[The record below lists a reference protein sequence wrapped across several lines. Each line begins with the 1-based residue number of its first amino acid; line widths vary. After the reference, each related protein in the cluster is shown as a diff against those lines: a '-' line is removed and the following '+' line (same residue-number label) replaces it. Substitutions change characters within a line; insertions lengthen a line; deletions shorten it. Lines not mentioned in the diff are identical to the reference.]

1 MANPNMGTIELNTIN
16 SLTLPLISQKIAD
29 NITGRIPLLYLMNK
43 IGHKE
48 YENGGVEYRLPVLK
62 ELANAIAYS
71 GMQVLDTVERDFI
84 TSAVFQRKLL
94 TTDITLSG
102 TKLLQN
108 SGDDPTA
115 VVNYIAAQIEIA
127 EESMKNSMAGTSIGI
142 FSANGESDLGITG
155 LNNIVGSATTTGTVG
170 GLDRATYS
178 FWRQQ
183 TEAIAANFSTN
194 GLVQMRALQLDTTR
208 GEETPSVIVMTAL
221 AYANLDRALTGTVN
235 YNQPSPKT
243 AFGDVGF
250 ENINFKGSMVIFDDG
265 VTASTSKF
273 LNLKYLKLLVHQK
286 RDMAIRDFVT
296 PDNQDAI
303 TGRMY
308 WAGNL
313 VCNNLARQG
322 ILTGTGVDTW

>member
-1 MANPNMGTIELNTIN
+1 MANPSLTVELNTIN
-16 SLTLPLISQKIAD
+16 SLTHPLISQKISD

-48 YENGGVEYRLPVLK
+48 YENGGIEYRLPILK
-62 ELANAIAYS
+62 ELATAQAYT
-71 GMQVLDTVERDFI
+71 GGTVLDTVEHEFI
-84 TSAVFQRKLL
+84 TSAVFQRKQL
-94 TTDITLSG
+94 TSDITLSG

-115 VVNYIAAQIEIA
+115 VINYISAQLEIA
-127 EESMKNSMAGTSIGI
+127 EEGMKNSMAGTSIGI
-142 FSANGESDLGITG
+142 FSSNGEADLGITG
-155 LNNIVGSATTTGTVG
+155 LNNIVGATTTTGTVG

-183 TEAIAANFSTN
+183 TEAIGANFSTN
-194 GLVQMRALQLDTTR
+194 GLVQMRALQLDTVR
-208 GEETPSVIVMTAL
+208 GEECPSVIVITAL
-221 AYANLDRALTGTVN
+221 GYANLDRALTGTVN

-265 VTASTSKF
+265 VAASTAKY
-273 LNLKYLKLLVHQK
+273 LNWKYLKLLVHQK
-286 RDMAIRDFVT
+286 RDMAIRDFIT
-296 PDNQDAI
+296 PTNQDAI

-322 ILTGTGVDTW
+322 ILTGAGVDTW

>member
-1 MANPNMGTIELNTIN
+1 MANPNMTNIELNTIN

-62 ELANAIAYS
+62 QLANAVAYT
-71 GMQVLDTVERDFI
+71 GMQTLDTVERDFV
-84 TSAVFQRKLL
+84 TSAVYQRKLL

-102 TKLLQN
+102 SKLLQN
-108 SGDDPTA
+108 SGDDPTSI
-115 VVNYIAAQIEIA
+115 VSYIAAQIEIA
-127 EESMKNSMAGTSIGI
+127 EESMKNSMAGSSIGL
-142 FSANGESDLGITG
+142 FSNLGESDLGITG
-155 LNNIVGSATTTGTVG
+155 LYNIDGTSTTTGTVG
-170 GLDRATYS
+170 GLDRAVYT

-183 TEAIAANFSTN
+183 TEVVATGFNTD
-194 GLVQMRALQLDTTR
+194 GLRAMRALQLDCTR
-208 GEETPSVIVMTAL
+208 GEETPSVIIMTA
-221 AYANLDRALTGTVN
+221 AGYAQLDRQLTGTVT

-243 AFGDVGF
+243 SFGDVGF
-250 ENINFKGSMVIFDDG
+250 ENLNFRGSMVIFDDG
-265 VTASTSKF
+265 VNANNCFF
-273 LNLKYLKLLVHQK
+273 LNLKYLKLLVHAK

-313 VCNNLARQG
+313 VCNNLSRQG
-322 ILTGTGVDTW
+322 ILTGVVDTA